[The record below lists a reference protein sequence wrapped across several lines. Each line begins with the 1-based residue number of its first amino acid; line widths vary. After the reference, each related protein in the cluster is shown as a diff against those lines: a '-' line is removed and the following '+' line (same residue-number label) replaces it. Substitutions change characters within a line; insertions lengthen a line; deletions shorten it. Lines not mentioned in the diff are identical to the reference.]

1 MISMHRSVA
10 VLILIAL
17 TTLAACT
24 QAQGTSTSRA
34 DQIAALDR
42 SCEDLYGEHIAAW
55 NSKNPQNLRQI
66 YTEDIVSFEGE
77 PTYVGIEDVVEM
89 ADDMFQF
96 FPDWQMQAGDTYISK
111 PDECFGTWL
120 NWGVFG
126 FPKENPGKEYDLFT
140 IRDGKI
146 SFWRLFYDQKFQNA
160 FATYYRIKTDFLA
173 QFASAWS
180 GGDAAELVKL
190 YAENAELEDSLFGVN
205 ITGTLEIQDYATNFW
220 RRSSGASW
228 SLVTPFAEDLPIKH
242 PDLYPHPA
250 QGGIYSISVK
260 DRQGNPCEVR
270 SAIMLTPDEQGMI
283 LAQKMF
289 YNANTL
295 LACGWVE

>member
-1 MISMHRSVA
+1 MKYGHGLFLSLIVA
-10 VLILIAL
+10 SLLL
-17 TTLAACT
+17 TACSDKQDVT
-24 QAQGTSTSRA
+24 NSRA
-34 DQIAALDR
+34 DQITALGK
-42 SCEDLYGEHIAAW
+42 SCEELYAQHITAW
-55 NSKNPQNLRQI
+55 NSKNPENLRLI

-120 NWGVFG
+120 NWGVLG
-126 FPKENPGKEYDLFT
+126 IPKENPGKEYDLFT

-146 SFWRLFYDQKFQNA
+146 SFWRLFYDQEFQNA
-160 FATYYRIKTDFLA
+160 FATYYRIKPDFLA

-180 GGDAAELVKL
+180 GGDAGELVKL
-190 YAENAELEDSLFGVN
+190 YAENAVLEDSLFGVN
-205 ITGTLEIQDYATNFW
+205 ITGTFEIQDYATNFW

-260 DRQGNPCEVR
+260 DKQGEPCEVR
-270 SAIMLTPDEQGMI
+270 AAVILTPDDDGII
-283 LAQKMF
+283 LAQQMF
-289 YNANTL
+289 YAADTL
-295 LACGWVE
+295 LECGWVE